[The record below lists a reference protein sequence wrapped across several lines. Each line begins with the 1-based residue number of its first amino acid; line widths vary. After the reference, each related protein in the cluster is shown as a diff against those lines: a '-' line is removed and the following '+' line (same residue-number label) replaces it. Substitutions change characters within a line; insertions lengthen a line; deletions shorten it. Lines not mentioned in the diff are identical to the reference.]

1 MPCNSPIFS
10 LSSLQSHT
18 PSPTIVS
25 KVVPPSI
32 VDLMGSAMSV
42 LQRGVLPLLF
52 VLAAVE
58 AHAQFFSFGR
68 NKVQYTDFE
77 WHVLKTEHFD
87 IYYYPEMQ
95 ALAERGAYFAEEAYK
110 DLEGKFNH
118 TLNTRVPLIFYS
130 SHLHFQ
136 QTNTTGGF
144 IPEGVG
150 GFFEFLKGRVV
161 IPSDGSTAQFRHVIR
176 HELVH
181 VFMHSKIARVMSD
194 HRKVQDRMPPLWF
207 TEGLAEYWSTE
218 WDTQADMVMRDA
230 TLNDIVV
237 GLNDIDRIYGSYLMY
252 KEGQSALQYIAQT
265 YGEEKILLLM
275 ENFWK
280 ESSFSNVM
288 KLTIGKNYQEF
299 DEEWLYALKK
309 RYYPLYAK
317 EDAPSRAARP
327 LVIDGFNSKPVVFE
341 SDTVRDV
348 YFIGNR
354 TGYSGIYRKGLKPR
368 QQPDGSEASAEAY
381 ARAAAENVIE
391 GEKTDE
397 FEAFHLLR
405 GRIDITKDGRL
416 AFVTKSGEHDA
427 LHIYDVVNH
436 SLLESFH
443 FKSLVSIGSAS
454 WAPDGKR
461 IVFSSIDKSGNNDLY
476 ILDTHTRAL
485 TKLTND
491 YYDDRDPAWSPDGTR
506 IAFVSDRTASGLKG
520 KYNLFLYTIETSA
533 IDYLTY
539 GEDNYAS
546 PAWSKDGTR
555 LAFTCDRGG
564 AQNVWMMDMTVP
576 HGTPTRTMR
585 KVTHFVTAAF
595 DPAWTSDG
603 DIVFTAFEKFSFQL
617 RVIENATL
625 IADTSR
631 SVVTLDLYDREKPWE
646 AQSIAGTMEI
656 KRFRYEGD
664 YSLDIAQSAIS
675 TDPVFGT
682 SGGAAIALS
691 DLLGNDQYYFLLYNT
706 AQSQDELLSS
716 FNIAVSRLS
725 LKHRTSYAYGI
736 YRFSG
741 RRYDLTDRDEF
752 FFERVFGGYF
762 ALSYPITKFQR
773 IEASVSLSNSNKDA
787 DVRVGDRKALFLS
800 NSLTFVHDNSLWG
813 PSGPLD
819 GSRFSITVAYT
830 TDIQYSN
837 ANYYSII
844 VDYRDYLRLSQRSAY
859 AMRYWLWY
867 NGGREAR
874 RFVMGGSWDLRGW
887 PRWSIRGEKLWLTS
901 HELRFPFLDALALQF
916 PFGGI
921 VFSSLRGALYFDAGS
936 AWDKQYTETLGSIGG
951 GIRMNFGGVLVLR
964 YDIGKRIE
972 RNFTRLQD
980 GLFHQFFFGWDF

>member
-1 MPCNSPIFS
+1 MN
-10 LSSLQSHT
+10 
-18 PSPTIVS
+18 
-25 KVVPPSI
+25 VV
-32 VDLMGSAMSV
+32 
-42 LQRGVLPLLF
+42 QRLFLLLLLALP
-52 VLAAVE
+52 AVE
-58 AHAQFFSFGR
+58 ADAQFFYFGR

-95 ALAERGAYFAEEAYK
+95 ALAERGAFFAEEAYK
-110 DLEGKFNH
+110 HLEVKFNH
-118 TLNTRVPLIFYS
+118 TLNQRVPLIFYS

-136 QTNTTGGF
+136 QTNTIGGF

-181 VFMHSKIARVMSD
+181 VFMHSKIARVLSD

-230 TLNDIVV
+230 VLNNIIV
-237 GLNDIDRIYGSYLMY
+237 GLSDMDRIYGSYLMY
-252 KEGQSALQYIAQT
+252 KEGQNALQYIAQT

-288 KLTIGKNYQEF
+288 KLTIGKNYKEF
-299 DEEWLYALKK
+299 DDEWLYALKK
-309 RYYPLYAK
+309 QYYPLYAR
-317 EDAPSRAARP
+317 EDSPSRAARP
-327 LVIDGFNSKPVVFE
+327 LVLDGFNSKPVVFE
-341 SDTVRDV
+341 HDTTRDV
-348 YFIGNR
+348 YFIGNK
-354 TGYSGIYRKGLKPR
+354 TGYSGIYRKALRPPTKA
-368 QQPDGSEASAEAY
+368 DDAEYSTEAY
-381 ARAAAENVIE
+381 AREPAENIIE

-405 GRIDITKDGRL
+405 GKIDVSKAGL
-416 AFVTKSGEHDA
+416 LVFVTKSGEHDA
-427 LHIYDVVNH
+427 LHVFDVHKRELV
-436 SLLESFH
+436 ESFR

-461 IVFSSIDKSGNNDLY
+461 VVFSSIDKSGNNDLY
-476 ILDTHTRAL
+476 ILNTETRDL

-506 IAFVSDRTASGLKG
+506 IAFISDRTATGVRG
-520 KYNLFLYTIETSA
+520 KYNLFLYDVQSAAIE
-533 IDYLTY
+533 YLTY
-539 GEDNYAS
+539 GNDNYGS

-564 AQNVWMMDMTVP
+564 TQNVWMMDMTKP
-576 HGTPTRTMR
+576 LHGAFREIR
-585 KVTHFVTAAF
+585 KVTHFITAAF
-595 DPAWTSDG
+595 DPAWTSEG
-603 DIVFTAFEKFSFQL
+603 DIVFTAFEKFSFQI
-617 RVIENATL
+617 RVIENARFV
-625 IADTSR
+625 ADTS
-631 SVVTLDLYDREKPWE
+631 STVALIDLFNREKPWE
-646 AQSIAGTMEI
+646 AQSLAGSTEI
-656 KRFRYEGD
+656 KRYKYQGE

-682 SGGAAIALS
+682 SGGAAVALS

-716 FNIAVSRLS
+716 FNVAVSRIS
-725 LKHRTSYAYGI
+725 LAKRTSFAYGI

-762 ALSYPITKFQR
+762 ALSYPLTKFQR

-787 DVRVGDRKALFLS
+787 DLRIEDRKALFLS
-800 NSLTFVHDNSLWG
+800 NSLAFVHDNSLWG

-819 GSRFSITVAYT
+819 GSRFSITLAYT
-830 TDIQYSN
+830 SDIQYSN

-844 VDYRDYLRLSQRSAY
+844 FDYRDYLRLSQRSAY

-921 VFSSLRGALYFDAGS
+921 VFSSLRGALFFDAGS
-936 AWDKQYTETLGSIGG
+936 AWDDKYRRTLGSIGG

-972 RNFTRLQD
+972 DNFKRFQR